1 GRLPMVKAVPS
12 LRKRKLF
19 VPPSTSPA
27 TLSTLLASPRVTGP
41 AAITPRERG
50 GEVEGGE
57 VGNLVI
63 VARLFWLTEPP
74 VTRSKLGT
82 LAVSTVIGFSIFML
96 PVSAG
101 VPFVLRYPICNIP
114 AEMLSRSDCR
124 SPKPITSD

>member
-27 TLSTLLASPRVTGP
+27 TLSTLLASPMVTGP

-50 GEVEGGE
+50 GEVEEGE

-63 VARLFWLTEPP
+63 GARLFWLTEPP
-74 VTRSKLGT
+74 VTSSKLGT
-82 LAVSTVIGFSIFML
+82 LAVSTVIGFPIVTSPI
-96 PVSAG
+96 SAC
-101 VPFVLRYPICNIP
+101 VPFGLRSPLSNIP
-114 AEMLSRSDCR
+114 A
-124 SPKPITSD
+124 